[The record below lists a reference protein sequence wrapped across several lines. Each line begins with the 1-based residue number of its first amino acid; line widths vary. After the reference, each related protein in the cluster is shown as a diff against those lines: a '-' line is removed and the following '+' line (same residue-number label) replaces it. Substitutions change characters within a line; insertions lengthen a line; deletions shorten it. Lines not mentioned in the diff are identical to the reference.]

1 LDEIVNSDQN
11 QTGDRLYDAIEYLPD
26 GFALYGPDERL
37 VIFNKKYQ
45 AVHKAAGDLLQPG
58 MLYEDLVRFHAY
70 QGRRED
76 VVGRAEDATGHEEDY
91 VAAWM
96 KRFRDGQSPDVFEL
110 TDGTWQSVHRSIMDD
125 GSIVIT
131 VNDITES
138 KQNEFALHATEKAAS
153 LEHNR
158 LLSAIE
164 SFEDGFALFDAEDK
178 FVMCNENYLTSQSDL
193 SDLLT
198 PGVTFEEIL
207 RARVERGA
215 HDPAEYRDESWILKR
230 LHQHRNPSGPIER
243 ESRIG
248 EYVEIREFR
257 TAEGGTA
264 IIRSDITQR
273 KMAEEAV
280 RASEERFRALCDGSR
295 QGIMVHRNHKTLY
308 ANQALASMYDYESP
322 AEIFGLESSLALVP
336 QNRHKE
342 ANERHQNLLQNK
354 GIGVDTEQIHI
365 KKDGTR
371 FWIENR
377 AFLID
382 WDGELAVC
390 SIRFD
395 ISDRNAAIESAIA
408 AEQRFHH
415 LFDRSL
421 QGILIHRNFKPLYV
435 NKALADMYGY
445 DGTAEIVSLDSTSEL
460 MPEDYREK
468 SRRGHIKRL
477 NGEIG
482 ALDEVIQGLRKDG
495 SLFWISIRSFVLDW
509 DGLPT
514 ICSIRSDIT
523 ERKLA
528 EQELVKS
535 ETRFRALAESSI
547 QGILVH
553 RDMKP
558 LYANPAAARMHGY
571 DSPDE
576 ILALPDLTVLIAPE
590 MRDQVPSLLAKL
602 QNSDTGGHDVEM
614 KGLRRDGSSF
624 WTNTR
629 YFNIE
634 WDGEPAVCVT
644 RFDLTEQKR
653 TEGLLKDAMESMPD
667 GYALYDSDDKLA
679 LFNEKYLKKRPE
691 LTEVLKLG
699 VTFEEQARRR
709 EELGIRT
716 KFTNQRMSLERRLE
730 HHKEG
735 GHFFESN
742 LPDGTALLS
751 TEFKTSNGGTAIIRT
766 DITKLKQATT
776 DLQNSEARFRAL
788 AEGSIQG
795 ILVHRNHKPLFVN
808 QAFARIHGFAS
819 TDEILALETILDL
832 IVPTFHGES
841 IERHRQVLE
850 RQISIE
856 YVERQGLRKDGSMI
870 WVAGQIFPIDW
881 DGEISACVTR
891 YDITEEKRT
900 ELALDHLPVGIILV
914 DENAAIKHIN
924 RLARQIAQR
933 EDSLF
938 THGDILSAD
947 NAEERA
953 KLNTIIRQVISNGRN
968 NVASDGYAMT
978 LTRSSGAT
986 SYPMTIG
993 TIAEDGLKSSA
1004 GIDQNPLAAI
1014 FITDPDR
1021 PQDFS
1026 AEMLESLFALTP
1038 SEAKL
1043 LKHLVGGLSIKEAA
1057 NEMNNAPDTARHHL
1071 KSIFQKTGTHR
1082 QAELIKLVMST
1093 PLWAHSP

>member
-1 LDEIVNSDQN
+1 
-11 QTGDRLYDAIEYLPD
+11 
-26 GFALYGPDERL
+26 
-37 VIFNKKYQ
+37 NKKYQ
-45 AVHKAAGDLLQPG
+45 AVHKAAGNLLQPG
-58 MLYEDLVRFHAY
+58 MPYEDLVRFHAY

-96 KRFRDGQSPDVFEL
+96 QRFRDGKSPDIFEL
-110 TDGTWQSVHRSIMDD
+110 IDGTWQLVRRSIMDD
-125 GSIVIT
+125 GGIVIT
-131 VNDITES
+131 VSDITES
-138 KQNEFALHATEKAAS
+138 KQNEFALRATEETAA

-178 FVMCNENYLTSQSDL
+178 FVMCNEHYLASQSDL

-207 RARVERGA
+207 RARVERES
-215 HDPAEYRDESWILKR
+215 HDPSEYRDETWILKR

-243 ESRIG
+243 KSRVG

-257 TAEGGTA
+257 TAEGGIA
-264 IIRSDITQR
+264 IIRSDITRR
-273 KMAEEAV
+273 KMAEEAM

-308 ANQALASMYDYESP
+308 ANQALASMYDYESTE
-322 AEIFGLESSLALVP
+322 EIFGLDSSLDLVP
-336 QNRHKE
+336 PNRHTE
-342 ANERHQNLLQNK
+342 ANNRHQNLLQDKDN
-354 GIGVDTEQIHI
+354 GVDTEQIHI

-377 AFLID
+377 AFPID
-382 WDGELAVC
+382 WDGEPAVC

-395 ISDRNAAIESAIA
+395 ITDRNAAIESALA

-421 QGILIHRNFKPLYV
+421 QGILIHRNFKALYV

-445 DGTAEIVSLDSTSEL
+445 DGTGEIMSLESTSIL

-468 SRRGHIKRL
+468 SRRAHIKRL

-482 ALDEVIQGLRKDG
+482 ALDEVIRGRRKDG
-495 SLFWISIRSFVLDW
+495 SIFWLSIRSFVLDW

-514 ICSIRSDIT
+514 ICSIRHDIT

-528 EQELVKS
+528 EQELLKS

-553 RDMKP
+553 RNLKP
-558 LYANPAAARMHGY
+558 LYANPAVAKMHGY
-571 DSPDE
+571 GSPEE
-576 ILALPDLTVLIAPE
+576 ITALPDLTVLIDPE
-590 MRDQVPSLLAKL
+590 MRDQVPFLLAKL
-602 QNSDTGGHDVEM
+602 QNSDPGGHDVEM

-624 WTNTR
+624 WTSTR

-667 GYALYDSDDKLA
+667 GYALYDSDDKLV
-679 LFNEKYLKKRPE
+679 LFNENYLKKRPE
-691 LTEVLKLG
+691 LKDVLKLG

-716 KFTNQRMSLERRLE
+716 KFTSQRMSLEKRLE
-730 HHKEG
+730 HHKAG
-735 GHFFESN
+735 GHFFESI

-766 DITKLKQATT
+766 DISKLKQATT
-776 DLQNSEARFRAL
+776 DLKNSEARFRAL
-788 AEGSIQG
+788 AEGSVQG

-808 QAFARIHGFAS
+808 QAFAHIHGFAS
-819 TDEILALETILDL
+819 TNEILALDTILDL
-832 IVPTFHGES
+832 IVPSFHRES

-856 YVERQGLRKDGSMI
+856 HVERQGLRKDGSMI
-870 WVAGQIFPIDW
+870 WIAGHIFPIDW
-881 DGEISACVTR
+881 NGEIAACVTR

-914 DENAAIKHIN
+914 DENASIKHIN

-933 EDSLF
+933 EDGLF

-947 NAEERA
+947 NADERA
-953 KLNTIIRQVISNGRN
+953 KLHTIIRQVISDGRN
-968 NVASDGYAMT
+968 NFASDGYAMT

-993 TIAEDGLKSSA
+993 TIAEDGLKPDV
-1004 GIDQNPLAAI
+1004 GIDRNPLAAI
-1014 FITDPDR
+1014 FVTDPDR
-1021 PQDFS
+1021 PQNFS
-1026 AEMLESLFALTP
+1026 SEMLERLFSLTP
-1038 SEAKL
+1038 SEARL

-1057 NEMNNAPDTARHHL
+1057 EEMNNAPDTARHHL
-1071 KSIFQKTGTHR
+1071 KSIFQKTETHR
-1082 QAELIKLVMST
+1082 QAELMKLVMST
-1093 PLWAHSP
+1093 PLWTHSP